1 MLQSSP
7 VRFRGAVILLACMA
21 LTTAAI
27 VAISAGS
34 PLGTFREIMSNPGL
48 YIDAFFLL
56 LLIFTLWNVASVF
69 VDGHP
74 LSGAV
79 SGLILWIASGA
90 FDVMDEIVSQP
101 RWVGYFCEDLLK
113 LSGMLLTVISVY
125 RIVMRMNSRFSVA
138 QISALHDE
146 LTRLPNRR
154 YFVETLSKTTNRQL
168 SMMIIDIDFFKH
180 INDRWGHDVGDE
192 VLSRFGDQLKNI
204 SAPALKVFRI
214 GGEEFAAIG
223 EGFSRY
229 EMIRY
234 AESICRSARSIRLG
248 DGQNISV
255 SIGIAFRTQ
264 GESQESLMKKTDKA
278 LYRAKEK
285 GRNRIELA
293 GNERSVS

>member
-125 RIVMRMNSRFSVA
+125 RIVLRMNSRFSVA

>member
-74 LSGAV
+74 LSGAI

-125 RIVMRMNSRFSVA
+125 RIVLRMNSRFSVA

-192 VLSRFGDQLKNI
+192 VLSRFGDQLKDI

>member
-7 VRFRGAVILLACMA
+7 VRFRGAVILLACIA

-34 PLGTFREIMSNPGL
+34 PRGTFREIMSSPGL
-48 YIDAFFLL
+48 YIDAIFLL

-69 VDGHP
+69 VDGRP
-74 LSGAV
+74 LSGAI

-90 FDVMDEIVSQP
+90 FDVMDEIVTQP
-101 RWVGYFCEDLLK
+101 RWVGYFCEDVLK

-125 RIVMRMNSRFSVA
+125 RIVLRMNSRFSVA
-138 QISALHDE
+138 QTSALHDE

-154 YFVETLSKTTNRQL
+154 YFVETLSNTTSRQL

-180 INDRWGHDVGDE
+180 INDRWGHDAGDE
-192 VLSRFGDQLKNI
+192 VLSRFGDQLKDI

-214 GGEEFAAIG
+214 GGEEFAVIG

-229 EMIRY
+229 EMIRH
-234 AESICRSARSIRLG
+234 AESISRNAQNIRLG

-255 SIGIAFRTQ
+255 SIGIAFGAP

-278 LYRAKEK
+278 LYRAKEN

>member
-34 PLGTFREIMSNPGL
+34 PLGTLREIMSNPGL

-69 VDGHP
+69 VDGPP

>member
-192 VLSRFGDQLKNI
+192 VLSRFGDQLKDI

>member
-1 MLQSSP
+1 
-7 VRFRGAVILLACMA
+7 
-21 LTTAAI
+21 
-27 VAISAGS
+27 
-34 PLGTFREIMSNPGL
+34 
-48 YIDAFFLL
+48 
-56 LLIFTLWNVASVF
+56 
-69 VDGHP
+69 
-74 LSGAV
+74 
-79 SGLILWIASGA
+79 
-90 FDVMDEIVSQP
+90 
-101 RWVGYFCEDLLK
+101 
-113 LSGMLLTVISVY
+113 
-125 RIVMRMNSRFSVA
+125 
-138 QISALHDE
+138 
-146 LTRLPNRR
+146 
-154 YFVETLSKTTNRQL
+154 
-168 SMMIIDIDFFKH
+168 MMIIDIDFFKH